1 MLALC
6 GAVTPGLEAALG
18 GGGISGLEVAMAG
31 DEDSRGQD
39 LIQQR
44 TLTQMNEATATKVT
58 RNQAG
63 IRRKLA
69 A

>member
-1 MLALC
+1 MA
-6 GAVTPGLEAALG
+6 G
-18 GGGISGLEVAMAG
+18 GRISGLEVAIV
-31 DEDSRGQD
+31 EEISRGQD

-44 TLTQMNEATATKVT
+44 TLTQMNEAMATKVT

>member
-6 GAVTPGLEAALG
+6 GAAT
-18 GGGISGLEVAMAG
+18 SGFEVAMAG
-31 DEDSRGQD
+31 GGVSGLEGEDSRGQD

>member
-1 MLALC
+1 MLRLF
-6 GAVTPGLEAALG
+6 GAVT
-18 GGGISGLEVAMAG
+18 SGFEVALMGAG
-31 DEDSRGQD
+31 DSRGQD

-63 IRRKLA
+63 TRRKLA

>member
-1 MLALC
+1 MLRLF
-6 GAVTPGLEAALG
+6 GAVT
-18 GGGISGLEVAMAG
+18 SGFEVALMGAG
-31 DEDSRGQD
+31 DSRGQD
-39 LIQQR
+39 LIQHR

-63 IRRKLA
+63 TRRKLA

>member
-6 GAVTPGLEAALG
+6 GAVTPGLEAALAG
-18 GGGISGLEVAMAG
+18 GGTSGLDVAVAG

-39 LIQQR
+39 LIQQS